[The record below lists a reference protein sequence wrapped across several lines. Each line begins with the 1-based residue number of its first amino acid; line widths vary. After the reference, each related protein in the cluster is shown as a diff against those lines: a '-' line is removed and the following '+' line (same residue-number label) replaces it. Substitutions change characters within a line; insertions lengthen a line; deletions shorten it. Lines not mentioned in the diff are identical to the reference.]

1 MLGDRVK
8 GAFGGTERNL
18 AARPTVPVEP
28 PFHKIAVDVIWC
40 GFHIDFAA
48 VRPFLPEGLVLTPT
62 SIGILGIYT
71 APSGQGIAPYQR
83 GIVGVSVEGVPGSDI
98 GEGMY
103 VMGNIMDMPGGQVI
117 RELYSD
123 AVVEGTARTWHED
136 GLLHGVAAVDGVD
149 WLRATIR
156 PDREMRRDL
165 PGVDN
170 FLGRTGAGLIKHA
183 DSTISNLADAE
194 VVALDITDD
203 APDYMRALRPKGYV
217 FGLHAARV
225 SSIWS
230 EPRVVGPRASDNAA
244 SVFLSLI
251 DQTGRA
257 AAVVRED
264 GTLLDA
270 NVRARA
276 LLGLGAAARGERLLS
291 NVPAERQA
299 LARALRAGVART
311 GAVVSDPVLLQ
322 SPNGGFMLA
331 HVLPLEHG
339 EHGKDAALVLLA
351 DVHGTERRDAV
362 QLLQLFGLTVA
373 EAKLAALVGTG
384 MPPRGAAAELSIS
397 EHTARSTLKT
407 VYDKLGIKKQSELG
421 HLVARLQ
428 YS

>member
-8 GAFGGTERNL
+8 GAFAGTAGNPS
-18 AARPTVPVEP
+18 ARPTAPVEP
-28 PFHKIAVDVIWC
+28 PFHKVAVDVIWT
-40 GFHIDFAA
+40 GFHIDHAA
-48 VRPFLPEGLVLTPT
+48 VRAFLPEGLVLTAA
-62 SIGILGIYT
+62 SIGILGVYT
-71 APSGQGIAPYQR
+71 APTGRGIAPYQR

-103 VMGNIMDMPGGQVI
+103 VMGNIMDMPGGEVI

-123 AVVEGTARTWHED
+123 AVVEGAARTWSEG
-136 GLLHGVAAVDGVD
+136 GLLHGVAGVDDID
-149 WLRATIR
+149 WLRVTVR
-156 PDREMRRDL
+156 PTGEMRRDL

-170 FLGRTGAGLIKHA
+170 FLGNTGAGLVKYA
-183 DSTISNLADAE
+183 DSTISDLADAE
-194 VVALDITDD
+194 IVSLEITDD
-203 APDYMRALRPKGYV
+203 APDYMRALRPKGFV

-230 EPRVVGPRASDNAA
+230 EPRVVGPRASGNAA

-251 DQTGRA
+251 DHTGRA

-264 GTLLDA
+264 GTLLEA
-270 NVRARA
+270 NSRARA
-276 LLGLGAAARGERLLS
+276 LLGLDVAAHGERLLS

-299 LARALRAGVART
+299 LARALRASVART
-311 GAVVSDPVLLQ
+311 GPRFSDPVLMQ
-322 SPNGGFMLA
+322 SPSGGFLLA
-331 HVLPLEHG
+331 YVLPLEHG

-351 DVHGTERRDAV
+351 DMHGTERRDAV
-362 QLLQLFGLTVA
+362 QLLQLFGLTGA

-384 MPPRGAAAELSIS
+384 MPPKGAAAELNIS